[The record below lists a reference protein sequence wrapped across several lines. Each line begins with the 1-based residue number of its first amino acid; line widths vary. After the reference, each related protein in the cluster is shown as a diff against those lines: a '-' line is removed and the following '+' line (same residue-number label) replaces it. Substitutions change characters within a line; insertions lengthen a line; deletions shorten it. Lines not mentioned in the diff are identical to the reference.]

1 MNYSTEK
8 WIALEISFTTTKTYN
23 TSEPFYVVMD
33 AIFTHKES
41 KKSYVLPCFW
51 DGENIFKARFS
62 ATETGTWDFITVCAT
77 DDSLNGITGTVE
89 CTEYTGN
96 LKLYKHG
103 IVKSMVGTK
112 HFVYDDDT
120 PFFYLGDTHWNMF
133 TEEFDC
139 AGDHAIGIDT
149 DSHFKYIVNKRIN
162 QGFNV
167 YQSEPLGWFHL
178 FDGFNESSL
187 QEFQHADKYFKY
199 LADNGIVHANAQ
211 LFFVTRIQ
219 ESLYNDSNKLEML
232 TRYWVAR
239 YCAYPVMWTL
249 AQECDNDMYDE
260 HHPGKNWWNY
270 ENNPWVTVAKFIH
283 KYDPYQRPLSG
294 HQESAIW
301 TTITGEGAYFPKK
314 SNGGRSV
321 FADADVSEQCGHS
334 WWATQW
340 KHPVYKLPHAP
351 SAKEYWASDKV
362 AINYEDFYC
371 NLWTNNFGA
380 RSRAWLSILS
390 GLFGYGY
397 GAADIWLYKGGF
409 EMDRDAVR
417 MDGYSTI
424 TIAEKNIPWSES
436 VELESAYQVGYM
448 KKFFEAIEWWR
459 LIPDFDNK
467 ISFCP
472 EDDATLYACATIDN
486 ELYVIYLFGKDQKG
500 GTVRNLDRDKDYS
513 LVWYNPRTNEYSTE
527 KTITPNTTDQ
537 SGSPAYILDS
547 KPDEEDWVA
556 LITKK

>member
-8 WIALEISFTTTKTYN
+8 WIAFDISFNTTKEYGSLEQFN
-23 TSEPFYVVMD
+23 VIMD
-33 AIFTHKES
+33 AVFIHRDS
-41 KKSYVLPCFW
+41 KKTHTLPCFW
-51 DGENIFKARFS
+51 DGGNVFKARFS
-62 ATETGTWDFITVCAT
+62 ATETGLWDFITVCDT
-77 DDSLNGITGTVE
+77 DPSLNRVTGTVE
-89 CTEYTGN
+89 CTEYTGD
-96 LKLYKHG
+96 LEIYKHG
-103 IVKSMVGTK
+103 IIKSVKGTK
-112 HFVYDDDT
+112 YFVYDDGT

-133 TEEFDC
+133 TEEFDT
-139 AGDHAIGIDT
+139 AGDHAVGIET
-149 DSHFKYIVNKRIN
+149 DSHFKYIVNKRIA

-167 YQSEPLGWFHL
+167 YQSEPLDWFNL
-178 FDGFNESSL
+178 FDGFSETSL
-187 QEFQHADKYFKY
+187 MEFQQADRYFKY

-211 LFFVTRIQ
+211 FFFVTSIK
-219 ESLYNDSNKLEML
+219 ESLVNDGNKLEML
-232 TRYWVAR
+232 ARYWVAR
-239 YCAYPVMWTL
+239 YSAYPVLWTL
-249 AQECDNDMYDE
+249 AQEMDNDMYDE

-270 ENNPWVTVAKFIH
+270 TNNPWVKVAEFMH
-283 KYDPYQRPLSG
+283 KYDPYKRPLSG

-321 FADADVSEQCGHS
+321 FADEDVSERCGHS

-340 KHPVYKLPHAP
+340 KHPVYKNPHAL

-397 GAADIWLYKGGF
+397 GAADIWLYKGRF
-409 EMDRDAVR
+409 EMDRDAIR

-424 TIAEKNIPWSES
+424 TVAEKNIPWSEA

-448 KKFFEAIEWWR
+448 KEFFESFDWWR
-459 LIPDFDNK
+459 LVPDFDNRT
-467 ISFCP
+467 SFCP
-472 EDDATLYACATIDN
+472 DDDDTLYACATIGN
-486 ELYVIYLFGKDQKG
+486 ELYVVYLFGKDQKG
-500 GTVRNLDRDKDYS
+500 GTVGNLDGDKEYS
-513 LVWYNPRTNEYSTE
+513 LVWYNPRSNEYSE
-527 KTITPNTTDQ
+527 ESTIKAGITDKN
-537 SGSPAYILDS
+537 GTPAYILDS